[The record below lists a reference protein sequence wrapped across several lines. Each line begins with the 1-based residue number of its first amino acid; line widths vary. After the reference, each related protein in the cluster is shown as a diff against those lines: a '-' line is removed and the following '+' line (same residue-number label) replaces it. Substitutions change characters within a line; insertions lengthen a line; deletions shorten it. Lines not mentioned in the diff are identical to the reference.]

1 MLVEVTCALDVCT
14 HTINQTPLLMSHSHT
29 LLWLFF
35 FFLILFYR
43 PGFRLVPARQLVHPD
58 KKDDLDARRE
68 RSAAV
73 SKRQLALAS
82 APERAA
88 AADEMRS
95 RYRTHASGRGGPAL
109 AFWQGIVGGPRFFMF
124 TLRFRKLK
132 HEINVDA

>member
-1 MLVEVTCALDVCT
+1 MLWMCVFTHHQSDTVPSVT
-14 HTINQTPLLMSHSHT
+14 HSHT
-29 LLWLFF
+29 LFWLFF

-58 KKDDLDARRE
+58 EKDDPDARRE
-68 RSAAV
+68 RAAAV

-82 APERAA
+82 APDRAAA

-95 RYRTHASGRGGPAL
+95 RYLTHASGCGGLGLL
-109 AFWQGIVGGPRFFMF
+109 ARHRRGPRLFMF

-132 HEINVDA
+132 HEINADV